1 MAEDSRKTATFRK
14 RELADRGL
22 LIAHLRSSPG
32 AIAEGFSFLPAREL
46 PGEEFLL
53 GMNAEKR
60 LYIVEPVSRFEDGL
74 LYRSLAHLS
83 WTMNN
88 VLTWGRDSGPLPV
101 DQQLMPGIIYIV
113 PDAPPAFTGAFE
125 FISDTVSL
133 AVIRYWYLESALEHG
148 FYLEPLLVREKGGRG
163 KTSSLPDIQIASL
176 REQAGLTQEEI
187 MKFLS

>member
-1 MAEDSRKTATFRK
+1 MAGDSRKTATFRK
-14 RELADRGL
+14 SELADRGL
-22 LIAHLRSSPG
+22 LIAHLLSSPG
-32 AIAEGFSFLPAREL
+32 VVADGFSFLRACEL

-53 GMNAEKR
+53 GMNGEKR
-60 LYIVEPVSRFEDGL
+60 LYVVEPVRRFEEGL
-74 LYRSLAHLS
+74 LYQSLAHLA

-88 VLTWGRDSGPLPV
+88 VLTWGKEAGPLPI

-125 FISDTVSL
+125 FICDTVSL
-133 AVIRYWYLESALEHG
+133 AVIRYWYLESDLEHG
-148 FYLEPLLVREKGGRG
+148 FYLEPLLVREKSVRG
-163 KTSSLPDIQIASL
+163 KAPSSPDIQFASL